1 MTTMNRLLAGAIAGA
16 FAFASASVLAQAT
29 ASPKPETQPL
39 RGLAIQPLSKMDV
52 EQAKAAHVAAEEAW
66 AKMTPQEQAAWKK
79 KARAKRVADLN
90 AMEEYAV
97 EQGAVYDTEAAKKA
111 AAQKA
116 MAKPSSAE
124 RQKAVQEQSK
134 SAKGQ

>member
-1 MTTMNRLLAGAIAGA
+1 MNKLLAILLAST
-16 FAFASASVLAQAT
+16 FTFASASVLAQAT

-39 RGLAIQPLSKMDV
+39 RGLSVPLKQMDV
-52 EQAKAAHVAAEEAW
+52 EQAKAAHAAAEEAW

-90 AMEEYAV
+90 GMEEYAV

-111 AAQKA
+111 AEQAAA
-116 MAKPSSAE
+116 MPKPSAAE
-124 RQKAVQEQSK
+124 RQKAMEQQTK
-134 SAKGQ
+134 GAKGQ